1 MNEPKR
7 KKAKATTGEGFAR
20 PTPAEML
27 ERVLALGR
35 DIHFDMDE
43 RQLADRFLRT
53 LEELFPSRFV
63 AVRLVTSSG
72 ERVVAASSGSR
83 LRASALDGPFLF
95 KRSSLEKTKI
105 DPEAVASGSARPVDV
120 VETVF
125 EDAAGGFSL
134 PLVAHSALYGALDV
148 GYPLSE
154 PLESEVADDEA
165 LVIPLANHLSVAL
178 RNVRLHAEA
187 DLLRDYLA
195 KLVEHANA
203 LIVGVDRDWRVT
215 VFNQAVSKL
224 TGISRGEVLGKD
236 IRYWLPPA
244 ERSRLTAEIGYA
256 FAGKRAASVEV
267 DLANRSGGVVRTV
280 WNIAAIRQGRN
291 VEAVVAVGSDVTQ
304 LKSLERQVIQA
315 EKLATL
321 GQMAA
326 GVVHELNNPLTSI
339 AVYAAYLMR
348 KAERGQPLDPHDAE
362 KLRRILDGAERI
374 QHFTRDLV
382 QYAKPTSSR
391 HELVSLN
398 DVVRQALSFCEHILA
413 GRVELVCDLD
423 AELPSMMAARDQLQ
437 QVVINLV
444 TNAVQALKPD
454 GGRVRLRTFARSSR
468 HIALLVEDDGVG
480 VKLEDRE
487 RIFDPFYTT
496 KTDGKGTG
504 LGLSIVRN
512 IVERHH
518 GSITLES
525 ESGRGTTFTVV
536 LPIGR

>member
-1 MNEPKR
+1 MNEPHR
-7 KKAKATTGEGFAR
+7 RRTPGEGKALVR
-20 PTPAEML
+20 PTAAEML

-63 AVRLVTSSG
+63 AVRLIDSKG
-72 ERVVAASSGSR
+72 QRIVAASAGSR
-83 LRASALDGPFLF
+83 LSAAAVDGPFLF
-95 KRSSLEKTKI
+95 KRSSLDKTKL
-105 DPEAVASGSARPVDV
+105 DPEVVTSGAARPVDV
-120 VETVF
+120 VEPVF

-134 PLVAHSALYGALDV
+134 PLVATGALYGALDV
-148 GYPLSE
+148 GYPSGE
-154 PLESEVADDEA
+154 DPDPEDEA
-165 LVIPLANHLSVAL
+165 LVIPLANHLSVSL
-178 RNVRLHAEA
+178 RNVRLHVEAE
-187 DLLRDYLA
+187 LLRDYLA
-195 KLVEHANA
+195 KLIEHANA
-203 LIVGVDRDWRVT
+203 LIVGVDKDWKVT

-224 TGISRGEVLGKD
+224 TGITRSEVLGKD
-236 IRYWLPPA
+236 VRHWLPPI

-256 FAGKRAASVEV
+256 LAGKHAASVEV
-267 DLANRSGGVVRTV
+267 DLQSRAGGVVRSV

-291 VEAVVAVGSDVTQ
+291 VEAIVAVGQDVTQ

-339 AVYAAYLMR
+339 AVYAAYLMK
-348 KAERGQPLDPHDAE
+348 KADRGQPLDAADAE
-362 KLRRILDGAERI
+362 KLRRILEGAERI
-374 QHFTRDLV
+374 QHFARDLV
-382 QYAKPTSSR
+382 QYAKPTAER
-391 HELVSLN
+391 HDLVSLN
-398 DVVRQALSFCEHILA
+398 DVVRQALSFCEHITHRDDV
-413 GRVELVCDLD
+413 GLVCDL
-423 AELPSMMAARDQLQ
+423 AEELPPMMAARDQLQ

-444 TNAVQALKPD
+444 TNAVQALRSE
-454 GGRVRLRTFARSSR
+454 GGKVRLRTFAKSSR

-480 VKLEDRE
+480 IAGEDRE

-518 GSITLES
+518 GNILVDS
-525 ESGRGTTFTVV
+525 EPGRGTIFTVV
-536 LPIGR
+536 LPVGR